1 MMRAR
6 RLLGAVVA
14 QGEEAGGIE
23 RIVEEEATAAVVLGF
38 WATGTPAAGL
48 RPRPARGKR
57 FLSNLLLY

>member
-23 RIVEEEATAAVVLGF
+23 RIVEEEVTAAAALQYPRVLFAGWRLGF
-38 WATGTPAAGL
+38 RGLPA
-48 RPRPARGKR
+48 P
-57 FLSNLLLY
+57 